1 MTDAAWVWLANAAV
15 WLGVGLYLARLRR
28 AQVLLAKRLKRLEDK
43 HV

>member
-15 WLGVGLYLARLRR
+15 RLGVGLNILSLRQ
-28 AQVLLAKRLKRLEDK
+28 AQAQLAKRLKRLEDK

>member
-15 WLGVGLYLARLRR
+15 WLGVGLYLLRLSQ
-28 AQVLLAKRLKRLEDK
+28 AQALLAKRLKRLEDK